1 MTFFSVDIEAD
12 GPAPG
17 LYSMLSIG
25 LVAVRPDL
33 DDRFYCEL
41 KPISDD
47 FVPSALEVS
56 GLDRRRLAEEGAEPA
71 QAMARL
77 RRFLADASR
86 GRPVFIS
93 DNPGFDFAFVN
104 YYLHAFGPDR
114 SAGGDEA
121 EADPNPFGH
130 SSRRIGDLWAGLVGD
145 ASRSSD
151 WKELRRTGHTHNA
164 LDDAVGNAEA
174 LLAFQPRGLNI
185 DFL

>member
-25 LVAVRPDL
+25 IVAVRPGL
-33 DDRFYCEL
+33 DDRFYREL
-41 KPISDD
+41 KPISDRWSETA
-47 FVPSALEVS
+47 VAIC
-56 GLDRRRLAEEGAEPA
+56 GLDRTELLETGVEPTK
-71 QAMARL
+71 AMAEL
-77 RRFLADASR
+77 RRFVDERST

-104 YYLHAFGPDR
+104 HYFHSYG
-114 SAGGDEA
+114 SADGGDA
-121 EADPNPFGH
+121 NPFGH

-145 ASRSSD
+145 ASKGSE
-151 WKELRRTGHTHNA
+151 WKTLRRTEHTHNA

-174 LLAFQPRGLNI
+174 LLEFQARGLKI
-185 DFL
+185 DFT